1 MSNKPRLDLRP
12 GITEPVVLL
21 ISRREVEQGDLASVL
36 SRLKVFRA
44 NREDTWLYRGQMS
57 LIVAGYDDDAR
68 ELVDIAAV
76 RDLLRRLEAAWPFWA
91 YFLNQVDDSIKI
103 LLSCAAGKR
112 FLGRGAVEMDPAAV
126 GRVLGHGFGGMNL
139 IFDEHGFPEAEL
151 EAQSR
156 GLAEVLEQA
165 GMA

>member
-1 MSNKPRLDLRP
+1 MSNKPRIDLRP

-44 NREDTWLYRGQMS
+44 TREDTWLYRGQMS
-57 LIVAGYDDDAR
+57 LIVAGYDDDPR

-112 FLGRGAVEMDPAAV
+112 FLGRGAVA
-126 GRVLGHGFGGMNL
+126 
-139 IFDEHGFPEAEL
+139 
-151 EAQSR
+151 
-156 GLAEVLEQA
+156 
-165 GMA
+165 